1 MLYLHKDFRL
11 KIIHQYLKVSNVL
24 LDINEMNL
32 KIYDF
37 AMEMIFSSNKGEANT
52 TWIVAI
58 SIQIFLI
65 GSLRIVF
72 QKN

>member
-52 TWIVAI
+52 T
-58 SIQIFLI
+58 
-65 GSLRIVF
+65 
-72 QKN
+72 

>member
-37 AMEMIFSSNKGEANT
+37 VMEMIFSSNKGEANT
-52 TWIVAI
+52 T
-58 SIQIFLI
+58 
-65 GSLRIVF
+65 
-72 QKN
+72 